1 MEEGGWGVWGKL
13 RKIKSIKLLIIPA
26 QVKRLPLFVC
36 LFLNRSSARLQAVEV
51 EVGDVEGVA
60 RGYATFVRGG
70 PLQRELL
77 EKMEAP

>member
-1 MEEGGWGVWGKL
+1 VEEGGVGGEL
-13 RKIKSIKLLIIPA
+13 RKTKRIELLFIPA
-26 QVKRLPLFVC
+26 QVKRLPLFAC
-36 LFLNRSSARLQAVEV
+36 LFFNRSSARLQAVEV

>member
-1 MEEGGWGVWGKL
+1 MGGEL
-13 RKIKSIKLLIIPA
+13 RKTKRIEFLFIPA

-60 RGYATFVRGG
+60 RGHATFVRGG